1 MQLKREAPAPPDA
14 AQHSC
19 GGYFFRHTQ
28 TDGPQAPDPI
38 GVEKRNR
45 SERAQIMTT
54 AKLQKPVPFDTGE
67 FSQFEHSG
75 WQRTANGWLQHFETV
90 STQAIGVLLDAVE
103 ITADGSNAGRR
114 VLDIATG
121 PGYGAGSAVRR
132 GAEGYGVDFSS
143 AQVELAKRKYP
154 EARFHVAD
162 AEDLPFEDDYFDAV
176 IINFG
181 LLHFANPDQ
190 ALREAYRVLR
200 PGGRLASTVWASP
213 PRVVGF
219 DIVQQ
224 AIAAHG
230 DPSADIPAG
239 PPYYRFADAAES
251 RRTLAAVG
259 FKGARVREVPQIWRL
274 TDPDHVLIAIA
285 DGTVRSGALFR
296 AQTPSARCAIAVAVR
311 DAVQAYQNDG
321 VIELPMPA
329 VLSSATKLV

>member
-1 MQLKREAPAPPDA
+1 
-14 AQHSC
+14 
-19 GGYFFRHTQ
+19 
-28 TDGPQAPDPI
+28 
-38 GVEKRNR
+38 
-45 SERAQIMTT
+45 MTT
-54 AKLQKPVPFDTGE
+54 AKLQTPAPFNAGE
-67 FSQFEHSG
+67 FTEFEHTG

-103 ITADGSNAGRR
+103 VSAGGPNAGRR
-114 VLDIATG
+114 VLDVATG
-121 PGYGAGSAVRR
+121 PGYGAGEAVRR

-154 EARFHVAD
+154 QARFHVAD
-162 AEDLPFEDDYFDAV
+162 AADLPFEDDYFDAV

-181 LLHFANPDQ
+181 LLHFANPER

-200 PGGRLASTVWASP
+200 PGGRIASTVWASP
-213 PRVVGF
+213 PQVVGF

-230 DPSADIPAG
+230 DASADIPAG

-251 RRTLAAVG
+251 RRTLASVG
-259 FKGARVREVPQIWRL
+259 FKATRVTEVAQTWRL
-274 TDPDHVLIAIA
+274 ADPDHVLIAIA

-296 AQTPSARCAIAVAVR
+296 AQTPSARCAVAVAVR
-311 DAVQAYQNDG
+311 DAVKAYEKDG

>member
-1 MQLKREAPAPPDA
+1 
-14 AQHSC
+14 
-19 GGYFFRHTQ
+19 
-28 TDGPQAPDPI
+28 
-38 GVEKRNR
+38 
-45 SERAQIMTT
+45 MTT
-54 AKLQKPVPFDTGE
+54 AKLQAPAPFNVGE
-67 FSQFEHSG
+67 FTAFEHNG
-75 WQRTANGWLQHFETV
+75 WQRKANGWLQHFETV
-90 STQAIGVLLDAVE
+90 STQAVGALLDAVE

-114 VLDIATG
+114 VLDVATG
-121 PGYGAGSAVRR
+121 PGYGAGEAVRR
-132 GAEGYGVDFSS
+132 GAEGIGVDFSS
-143 AQVELAKRKYP
+143 AQVELAKRKY
-154 EARFHVAD
+154 AKAQFRVAD
-162 AEDLPFEDDYFDAV
+162 AEELPFEEDSFDAV

-181 LLHFANPDQ
+181 LLHFAAPER
-190 ALREAYRVLR
+190 ALCEAYRVLR
-200 PGGRLASTVWASP
+200 PGGRIAYTVWASP

-230 DPSADIPAG
+230 NPLADIPAG

-259 FKGARVREVPQIWRL
+259 FKGARVRDVAQTWRL
-274 TDPDHVLIAIA
+274 ADPDHVLIAIA

-311 DAVQAYQNDG
+311 DAVQAYENDG